1 MTEQLT
7 PLQVDAGWVN
17 LADAASYSHY
27 EPLANA
33 AHRLIAEA
41 QTDRKVYTG
50 IAPFDAEMRGISPGH
65 LAMLIGYSHSGK
77 TLLAL
82 HMIRHNTDRR
92 IAWFVP
98 DEPAPLVLT
107 KLACMEHGVSGAEL
121 EARLADHDPWGLRV
135 LNETIER
142 YDNLA
147 VFDRS
152 LTPRTMTQGYDE
164 ACQHWSADAD
174 LVIVDYLELVR
185 VGDSLAAKAEF
196 VKGFGSDRDVPM
208 LVCHQVSRSAG
219 SRGQSMRIDSGN
231 FGGETWATFQIGVSR
246 RKSAIIAE
254 LQDLRSRSYRPDSL
268 YERIEQLEHD
278 LEIAQY
284 TVTVNLNKN
293 KRPSGR
299 LVDDIELEMD
309 LDTGVLTP
317 LNGDLPRQYRQGR
330 YASAQA
336 GGLRIVRDE
345 R

>member
-7 PLQVDAGWVN
+7 PAQVDAGWIE
-17 LADAASYSHY
+17 LAETASYAHY
-27 EPLANA
+27 QPLAGA

-41 QTDRKVYTG
+41 QTERKVYTG
-50 IAPFDAEMRGISPGH
+50 IELFDREMRGISPGH
-65 LAMLIGYSHSGK
+65 LAMFIGYSHSGK
-77 TLLAL
+77 TLLLL
-82 HMIRHNTDRR
+82 HMIRHNRDKR

-98 DEPAPLVLT
+98 DEPAPLILT

-121 EARLADHDPWGLRV
+121 EARLADGDPWGLRV

-147 VFDRS
+147 IFDKS
-152 LTPRTMTQGYDE
+152 LTPRTMSQGYDE
-164 ACQHWSADAD
+164 ACDHWGATAD

-208 LVCHQVSRSAG
+208 AVAHQVSRSAG

-246 RKSAIIAE
+246 RRSAIIAE
-254 LQDLRSRSYRPDSL
+254 LQDLHSRSYRPDSI
-268 YERIEQLEHD
+268 YERIAMLEHD

-284 TVTVNLNKN
+284 TVTINLNKN

-299 LVDDIELEMD
+299 LVEDIEMEMD
-309 LDTGVLTP
+309 LETGVLTP
-317 LNGDLPRQYRQGR
+317 LNGDLPRQYRYR
-330 YASAQA
+330 H
-336 GGLRIVRDE
+336 LRSVE
-345 R
+345 